1 MDGKLESYIIHMCS
15 IKEFATVKGIGQ
27 LAEKMV
33 EMKKDIVHPL
43 AYSLVT
49 LTLIPPIAKTIV
61 DRAFSTM
68 NIVNNRLSIR
78 MRDQW
83 MNDCLVN
90 YIKNEK
96 NHLAISKYEKSSRT
110 TK

>member
-1 MDGKLESYIIHMCS
+1 MFYRRI
-15 IKEFATVKGIGQ
+15 ATVKRIGQ
-27 LAEKMV
+27 LAEKTV

-49 LTLIPPIAKTIV
+49 LTLILPVAKTIV

-78 MRDQW
+78 
-83 MNDCLVN
+83 
-90 YIKNEK
+90 
-96 NHLAISKYEKSSRT
+96 
-110 TK
+110 